1 MYKCECCG
9 ELFENT
15 LGVEE
20 KTGVTARLGNE
31 IIEEKVYYEVC
42 PHCMSDNFSDY
53 YPCEICGQETT
64 SDNDICDDCFMEL
77 LELVEGALA
86 EFRENHEHATREQ
99 MVELLGEIYKEWS

>member
-9 ELFENT
+9 ELFEDT
-15 LGVEE
+15 VILTEE
-20 KTGVTARLGNE
+20 TGVTTDAPIG
-31 IIEEKVYYEVC
+31 VYRETITYEAC

-53 YPCEICGQETT
+53 YPCEICGEETT
-64 SDNDICDDCFMEL
+64 SDNDICDECFMEL
-77 LELVEGALA
+77 LELVEGAFA